1 MQVESR
7 YKWVFI
13 LVFITILII
22 AMAYLVSEKLIEHI
36 DESRLPVGSLI
47 EPFSTDEIKIWD
59 ELSLEILKHHTSKNI

>member
-22 AMAYLVSEKLIEHI
+22 AMAYLVSERLIEHI
-36 DESRLPVGSLI
+36 DETRLPVGSVI
-47 EPFSTDEIKIWD
+47 QPGSIDKIKIWD
-59 ELSLEILKHHTSKNI
+59 ELSLDLIENYTSKIS